1 MEGILLVDKP
11 TAWTSF
17 DVVNYVRKLIAK
29 TQGVPPRTLKVGH
42 SGTLD
47 PFASGL
53 LLILVGKKYTTR
65 SELLL
70 KQDKIYQVMAELGRV
85 SSTGDPEGVIEE
97 TTPSPV
103 APSHANVVRILKR
116 FRGEVSQTPPS
127 FSAIKVNGV
136 RAYRLA
142 RQNKNE
148 AVNLPKRKVKIKS
161 LKLVVYDFPMLSFTA
176 EVSSGTYVRSLVE
189 DIGKELQVGA
199 YTRELRRIAIG
210 NYSVEDASKV
220 SELTEQ
226 TIAMSL
232 LHTS

>member
-11 TAWTSF
+11 TGWTSF
-17 DVVNYVRKLIAK
+17 DVVNYVRKLVAK

-65 SELLL
+65 SESLL
-70 KQDKIYQVMAELGRV
+70 KQDKIYQVTVELGRI
-85 SSTGDPEGVIEE
+85 SSTGDPEGVIQK
-97 TTPSPV
+97 TIPSPV
-103 APSHANVVRILKR
+103 APSHANVARILNH
-116 FRGEVSQTPPS
+116 FRGEISQTPPS

-142 RQNKNE
+142 RQNK
-148 AVNLPKRKVKIKS
+148 VFNLPSRRVKIKS
-161 LKLVVYDFPMLSFTA
+161 IELIAYDFPMLSFVA
-176 EVSSGTYVRSLVE
+176 EVSSGTYIRSLVE

-199 YTRELRRIAIG
+199 YTRELRRTAIG
-210 NYSVEDASKV
+210 NYSVEDAAKV

-226 TIAMSL
+226 TIFKL
-232 LHTS
+232 LLPDD